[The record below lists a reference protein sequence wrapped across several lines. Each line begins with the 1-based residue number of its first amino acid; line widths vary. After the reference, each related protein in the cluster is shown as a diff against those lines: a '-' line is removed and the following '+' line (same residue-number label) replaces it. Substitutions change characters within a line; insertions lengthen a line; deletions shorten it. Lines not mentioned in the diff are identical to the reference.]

1 MGIRRLSPRGTG
13 RRPSR
18 TIRVTHLRSEDPPER
33 LQRNRFQWIG
43 ISSRHTRCLQYA
55 AIPLPDCPRSEVQL
69 FVRGG
74 ANWLQHPRLL
84 YSDFAW
90 GGHWPSPGG
99 TAVWR
104 VSSESQGN
112 ARFDR
117 RQPGCGAVAK
127 PLHRRAD
134 HQRHSRGHRPLRP
147 RRGQRHLRTGPRPET
162 TTWVQIPARTISF
175 SISKDSVYTNH
186 KLHCTSSKRRPM
198 AGDISLT
205 CSDCG
210 QDFTFTAADQA
221 FFQERGY
228 STPKRCKN
236 CRQAK
241 KNDQGGSGYRSAPA
255 QGTPV
260 ICSGCGQPT
269 TVPFEPR
276 GDRPVFCR
284 DCYQARKGSGGG
296 GASARGRSR

>member
-1 MGIRRLSPRGTG
+1 MRMVATFLRRKFCNDHTAFSNSSLPQP
-13 RRPSR
+13 RPSR
-18 TIRVTHLRSEDPPER
+18 TTESKTLSAPAKAALANPAKILHLKDS
-33 LQRNRFQWIG
+33 LCAKHQL
-43 ISSRHTRCLQYA
+43 RC
-55 AIPLPDCPRSEVQL
+55 
-69 FVRGG
+69 
-74 ANWLQHPRLL
+74 
-84 YSDFAW
+84 
-90 GGHWPSPGG
+90 
-99 TAVWR
+99 
-104 VSSESQGN
+104 
-112 ARFDR
+112 
-117 RQPGCGAVAK
+117 
-127 PLHRRAD
+127 
-134 HQRHSRGHRPLRP
+134 
-147 RRGQRHLRTGPRPET
+147 
-162 TTWVQIPARTISF
+162 TIS
-175 SISKDSVYTNH
+175 T
-186 KLHCTSSKRRPM
+186 RRPM
-198 AGDISLT
+198 AGDMSLT

-296 GASARGRSR
+296 GGGSSRGRGRY

>member
-1 MGIRRLSPRGTG
+1 MLS
-13 RRPSR
+13 
-18 TIRVTHLRSEDPPER
+18 
-33 LQRNRFQWIG
+33 F
-43 ISSRHTRCLQYA
+43 CLWVAVEIARAPQP
-55 AIPLPDCPRSEVQL
+55 IL
-69 FVRGG
+69 
-74 ANWLQHPRLL
+74 
-84 YSDFAW
+84 
-90 GGHWPSPGG
+90 
-99 TAVWR
+99 TAL
-104 VSSESQGN
+104 
-112 ARFDR
+112 
-117 RQPGCGAVAK
+117 K
-127 PLHRRAD
+127 
-134 HQRHSRGHRPLRP
+134 
-147 RRGQRHLRTGPRPET
+147 
-162 TTWVQIPARTISF
+162 RTISRPAPAL
-175 SISKDSVYTNH
+175 DRGPGREN
-186 KLHCTSSKRRPM
+186 RRPNAKFLVCKESLHPKGGLGCTISTRRHM
-198 AGDISLT
+198 AGDIQLT

-210 QDFTFTAADQA
+210 QEFTFTSADQA

-296 GASARGRSR
+296 GCSRGRDR

>member
-1 MGIRRLSPRGTG
+1 LRNRDDSCHQNYTTRGRRLKQT
-13 RRPSR
+13 
-18 TIRVTHLRSEDPPER
+18 
-33 LQRNRFQWIG
+33 Q
-43 ISSRHTRCLQYA
+43 
-55 AIPLPDCPRSEVQL
+55 QL
-69 FVRGG
+69 E
-74 ANWLQHPRLL
+74 
-84 YSDFAW
+84 
-90 GGHWPSPGG
+90 G
-99 TAVWR
+99 TAAKFFNLK
-104 VSSESQGN
+104 ESLCAKSGL
-112 ARFDR
+112 
-117 RQPGCGAVAK
+117 GC
-127 PLHRRAD
+127 
-134 HQRHSRGHRPLRP
+134 
-147 RRGQRHLRTGPRPET
+147 
-162 TTWVQIPARTISF
+162 TIS
-175 SISKDSVYTNH
+175 T
-186 KLHCTSSKRRPM
+186 RRPM

-228 STPKRCKN
+228 STPKRCKT

-241 KNDQGGSGYRSAPA
+241 KNDQGGSGYRAAPA

-296 GASARGRSR
+296 GGGSSRGRGRF